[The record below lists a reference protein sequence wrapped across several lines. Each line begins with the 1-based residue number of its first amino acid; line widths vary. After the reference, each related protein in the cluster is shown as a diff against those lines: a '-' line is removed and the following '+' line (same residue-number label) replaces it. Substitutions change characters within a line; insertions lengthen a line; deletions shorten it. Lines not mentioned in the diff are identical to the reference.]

1 MAIQWVSQREASNA
15 LGVSESTLQRWR
27 NKQELLKMGKHYRR
41 KTPTDKAIIYNLNAC
56 EKTLAALCS
65 TPLEV

>member
-1 MAIQWVSQREASNA
+1 MATHWVSQKEASNA
-15 LGVSESTLQRWR
+15 LGVSEVTLQRWR
-27 NKQELLKMGKHYRR
+27 NKQDILKMGKHYRR
-41 KTPTDKAIIYNLNAC
+41 KTPTDRAILYDLDAC

>member
-1 MAIQWVSQREASNA
+1 MAIQWVSQKEASNA

-27 NKQELLKMGKHYRR
+27 NKQDLLKMGKHYRR
-41 KTPTDKAIIYNLNAC
+41 KTPTDRSILYDLNAC
-56 EKTLAALCS
+56 EKTITAACS